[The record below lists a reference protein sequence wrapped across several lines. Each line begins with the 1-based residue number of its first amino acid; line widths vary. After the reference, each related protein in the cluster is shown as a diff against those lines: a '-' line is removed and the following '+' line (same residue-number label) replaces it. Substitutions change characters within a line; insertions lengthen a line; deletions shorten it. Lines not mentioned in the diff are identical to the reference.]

1 MGPPVVAAGLGLD
14 LQTLMHVLIAIAAA
28 GFLTAYVLVC
38 VAAPIFTRRIGEP
51 HPWTTVL
58 SWSGAVLTSASLMTF
73 LVVQVRTAHA
83 AATWA
88 FVVLLVAGT
97 ALGWLRLARSPVARE
112 RVGLYDEP
120 TSQDV
125 LGGDS

>member
-1 MGPPVVAAGLGLD
+1 
-14 LQTLMHVLIAIAAA
+14 MHVFIVIAAA

-38 VAAPIFTRRIGEP
+38 VAAPVFMRRSGEP
-51 HPWTTVL
+51 HPWTTLL
-58 SWSGAVLTSASLMTF
+58 SWSGAVLTCASLVTF
-73 LVVQVRTAHA
+73 LVVQAMTGHA

-88 FVVLLVAGT
+88 FVLLLVAGS

-120 TSQDV
+120 TSRDV
-125 LGGDS
+125 LGGDL

>member
-1 MGPPVVAAGLGLD
+1 
-14 LQTLMHVLIAIAAA
+14 
-28 GFLTAYVLVC
+28 
-38 VAAPIFTRRIGEP
+38 
-51 HPWTTVL
+51 
-58 SWSGAVLTSASLMTF
+58 
-73 LVVQVRTAHA
+73 VQVRTAHA